1 MRMSVTLTLAFA
13 AFVGARVLGVRLGVR
28 LDRFFVG
35 LWALPRCRRAGSGLR
50 GLACR
55 SRGCSTGSCFFILR
69 WVVLCPPRMRVA
81 AIRIAVVAVM
91 TPRSKERVILKP
103 SNKMTPEGIR
113 WIVEVVNMSHVSQ
126 VVNENLDEL

>member
-1 MRMSVTLTLAFA
+1 
-13 AFVGARVLGVRLGVR
+13 
-28 LDRFFVG
+28 
-35 LWALPRCRRAGSGLR
+35 
-50 GLACR
+50 
-55 SRGCSTGSCFFILR
+55 
-69 WVVLCPPRMRVA
+69 MRVA